1 MQARAT
7 AFAGVVVTLL
17 AAACAERPAP
27 ATQVFTNGN
36 IYTLAGPAP
45 ERVENEPHV
54 SALAVRDGRI
64 VAAGSAQAMGRY
76 VGDATQV
83 VDLGGRTAVPG
94 LVDAHVHVQ
103 GLGRA
108 LSQVDLVG
116 TRSYD
121 EVIERV
127 QSGAAA
133 LPAGEWV
140 QGRGWDQNDWPDTAF
155 PEHEKLSGAVPD
167 HPVYLRR
174 VDGHAALL
182 NATALRLA
190 GIDAA
195 TRDPAGGRILRRADG
210 KPTGVLVDRAMDL
223 VTPKIPAP
231 DPAERQR
238 RLRLALAHAAALGL
252 TGLHDA
258 GIQAEDF
265 DDYRLLLEQ
274 GELRLRVY
282 ALLDGTP
289 EPGSATDSLLQL
301 LCRDGGHPFDPS
313 GHLALRAVKL
323 YADGALGSRG
333 AALLA
338 PYSDEPGTLG
348 LPQHDAA
355 AFLELARPLHAAGL
369 QLATHAIGDAANRMV
384 LDTYETLQ
392 RELPRPDCR
401 HRVEHAQVLAPADIP
416 RFAALGV
423 LPSMQ
428 PTHCTSDMP
437 WAGARLGPEREKGA
451 YAWRSLRATGAM
463 IVAGSDAPVES
474 LDPLLGLYA
483 AVTREDTSGDPAGG
497 WHAEQRLSRSEALR
511 AFTAWAAYASFTESE
526 GGTLETGKRADLSV
540 FDRDLL
546 RVEPRELLQARAML
560 TVVGGEIV
568 YERRE

>member
-1 MQARAT
+1 MRPLSSPFA
-7 AFAGVVVTLL
+7 AFVVAAVAAG
-17 AAACAERPAP
+17 CAERPAP
-27 ATQVFTNGN
+27 ATQVFTHGN
-36 IYTLAGPAP
+36 IYTLVGPPP
-45 ERVENEPHV
+45 ERVEDEPRCE
-54 SALAVRDGRI
+54 ALAVRDGRV
-64 VAAGSAQAMGRY
+64 VALGSNADVQPH
-76 VGDATQV
+76 VGAATQV
-83 VDLGGRTAVPG
+83 VDLSGHTAIPG

-116 TRSYD
+116 TRSYA

-127 QSGAAA
+127 RRGAAS
-133 LPAGEWV
+133 LPAREWV
-140 QGRGWDQNDWPDTAF
+140 LGRGWDQNDWPDTAF
-155 PEHEKLSGAVPD
+155 PEHEELSRAVPE

-182 NATALRLA
+182 NAAALRLA
-190 GIDAA
+190 GVGPE
-195 TRDPAGGRILRRADG
+195 TREPAGGRILRRADG
-210 KPTGVLVDRAMDL
+210 TPSGVLVDRAMDL
-223 VTPKIPAP
+223 VAAKIPAP
-231 DPAERQR
+231 TAAERQR
-238 RLRLALAHAAALGL
+238 RLHLALTHAASLGL

-265 DDYRLLLEQ
+265 ADFRLLLGR
-274 GELRLRVY
+274 GELHLRVY

-289 EPGSATDSLLQL
+289 EAGSATDSLLQRL
-301 LCRDGGHPFDPS
+301 QRDGGIPFDPS
-313 GHLALRAVKL
+313 GHLALRGVKL

-348 LPQHDAA
+348 LPQHEAA
-355 AFLELARPLHAAGL
+355 AFLQLVRPLHAAGL
-369 QLATHAIGDAANRMV
+369 QLATHAIGDAGNRMV
-384 LDTYETLQ
+384 LDTYEALQ
-392 RELPRPDCR
+392 RQLPRADCR

-437 WAGARLGPEREKGA
+437 WAGARLGPERERGA

-463 IVAGSDAPVES
+463 IVAGSDAPVEA

-483 AVTREDTSGDPAGG
+483 AVTREDTSGAPAGG
-497 WHAEQRLSRSEALR
+497 WHGDQRLSRSEALR
-511 AFTAWAAYASFTESE
+511 AFTAWAAYASFTESAL
-526 GGTLETGKRADLSV
+526 GTLELGKRADLSV

-560 TVVGGEIV
+560 TVVGGAIV
-568 YERRE
+568 YERRR